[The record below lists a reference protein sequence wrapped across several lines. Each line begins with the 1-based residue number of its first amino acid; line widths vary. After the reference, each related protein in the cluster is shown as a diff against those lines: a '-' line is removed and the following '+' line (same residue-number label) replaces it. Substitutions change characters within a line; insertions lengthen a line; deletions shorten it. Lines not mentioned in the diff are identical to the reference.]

1 MRLVPDY
8 RSLNKA
14 TVKKRYRLPR
24 NEELFDTLQ
33 GAKWFTKLDLTAGY
47 HQVRINPDDVWK
59 TTFKTK
65 FSLYEWKAMPFGLT
79 NAPTTFMRL
88 INGIFRQHLGNIV
101 VIYLDDIL
109 IFSKTWDDHM

>member
-14 TVKKRYRLPR
+14 TVKKCYPLPH

-65 FSLYEWKAMPFGLT
+65 FSLYEWKVMPFGLT
-79 NAPTTFMRL
+79 NAPTTFMWL
-88 INGIFRQHLGNIV
+88 IKVFFKKHLGRIM

-109 IFSKTWDDHM
+109 IFSIT